1 LCVSRLFIKFIYFVV
16 LKLQDLL
23 DSDTIANGSK
33 VEDALKIVDM
43 IANGSKDVGSS
54 NTTTVNLTNNLVD
67 IYIY

>member
-54 NTTTVNLTNNLVD
+54 NTTTVNLTKNLVD